1 MINIVKNLKITTCLF
16 IFTLSCSA
24 LIAQTPVTTKPPVTS
39 QPPVTTQPPATSQR
53 PLITESTLPSEDIYV
68 DDIVPR
74 RMIADNT
81 VLPYES
87 IREADIPYM
96 KRIWRV
102 IDTREKMNL
111 VWRAEENSFFTII
124 KDLIGN
130 GEITAFNDEFFKEPM
145 TSEDVEKKLFKVETV
160 EGFDFE
166 TNTQTINVIKNTL
179 DWKNIKK
186 FRVKEIWYFDKNYSV
201 FKNRILGISPV
212 MDEYIESINQTIEQ
226 PLFWIYF
233 PEARTHLAKSRVFND
248 NNDVAPMS
256 WADLI
261 DNRFFSSYI
270 YKKSNVLDYRLVDK
284 YDENSPTRN
293 FDILLESEKIK
304 QELFNFE
311 HDLWEY

>member
-1 MINIVKNLKITTCLF
+1 MVNFNKIQVISHFLLSLCFLNIE
-16 IFTLSCSA
+16 LSG
-24 LIAQTPVTTKPPVTS
+24 QNTP
-39 QPPVTTQPPATSQR
+39 PPATPAAK
-53 PLITESTLPSEDIYV
+53 PLVTESTLPAEDSYV

-74 RMIADNT
+74 RMISDNS

-111 VWRAEENSFFTII
+111 VWRAEGAPFFNII
-124 KDLIGN
+124 KELVAN
-130 GEITAFNDEFFKEPM
+130 GEIAAFADEFFKESL
-145 TSEDVEKKLFKVETV
+145 TSAQVEEKLFKIDTV
-160 EGFDFE
+160 SGFDFDKQE
-166 TNTQTINVIKNTL
+166 ETINIVKNVK
-179 DWKNIKK
+179 DWKNVKK
-186 FRVKEIWYFDKNYSV
+186 FRIKEIWYFDKNYSM
-201 FKNRILGISPV
+201 FKNKIIGISPV
-212 MDEYIESINQTIEQ
+212 FDEYIASIDQTVEV

-233 PEARTHLAKSRVFND
+233 NEARTHLARYKVFND
-248 NNDVAPMS
+248 NNDMAPMS

-284 YDENSPTRN
+284 YDPKSPTKN
-293 FDILLESEKIK
+293 FDVLLESEKIK

>member
-1 MINIVKNLKITTCLF
+1 MFNFRKVKEFTVVLVGLFLINTG
-16 IFTLSCSA
+16 LS
-24 LIAQTPVTTKPPVTS
+24 AQNTP
-39 QPPVTTQPPATSQR
+39 PPATPPAK
-53 PLITESTLPSEDIYV
+53 PLVTESTLPAEDIYV

-74 RMIADNT
+74 RMITDNT

-102 IDTREKMNL
+102 VDTREKMNL
-111 VWRAEENSFFTII
+111 VWRAEGAPFFNLI
-124 KDLIGN
+124 KELVTN
-130 GEITAFNDEFFKEPM
+130 GEITAFEDEFFKEPL
-145 TSEDVEKKLFKVETV
+145 TSAQVDEKLFKIDTV
-160 EGFDFE
+160 SGFDFD
-166 TNTQTINVIKNTL
+166 TNTETVNIVKNVK
-179 DWKNIKK
+179 DWKNVKK

-212 MDEYIESINQTIEQ
+212 LDEYIASIDQTVEV

-233 PEARTHLAKSRVFND
+233 PEARTHLAKSKVFND
-248 NNDVAPMS
+248 NNDMAPMS

-284 YDENSPTRN
+284 YDPKSPTKN

>member
-1 MINIVKNLKITTCLF
+1 MFNFRKVKEFTVILVGLFLINTG
-16 IFTLSCSA
+16 LS
-24 LIAQTPVTTKPPVTS
+24 AQTTP
-39 QPPVTTQPPATSQR
+39 PPATPPAK
-53 PLITESTLPSEDIYV
+53 PLVTESTLPAEDIYV

-74 RMIADNT
+74 RMITDNT

-102 IDTREKMNL
+102 VDTREKMNL
-111 VWRAEENSFFTII
+111 VWRAEGAPFFNLI
-124 KDLIGN
+124 KELVTN
-130 GEITAFNDEFFKEPM
+130 GEITAFEDEFFKEPL
-145 TSEDVEKKLFKVETV
+145 TSAQVDEKLFKIDTV
-160 EGFDFE
+160 SGFDFD
-166 TNTQTINVIKNTL
+166 TNTETVNIVKNVK
-179 DWKNIKK
+179 DWKNVKK

-212 MDEYIESINQTIEQ
+212 LDEYIASIDQTVEV

-233 PEARTHLAKSRVFND
+233 PEARTHLAKSKVFND
-248 NNDVAPMS
+248 NNDMAPMS

-284 YDENSPTRN
+284 YDPKSPTKN

>member
-1 MINIVKNLKITTCLF
+1 MIKLLNTKKVGLVIMAVGTVVMNLYSQTTPT
-16 IFTLSCSA
+16 I
-24 LIAQTPVTTKPPVTS
+24 TKPLV
-39 QPPVTTQPPATSQR
+39 
-53 PLITESTLPSEDIYV
+53 TESTLPAEDIYV
-68 DDIVPR
+68 DDIVSR
-74 RMIADNT
+74 RMIEDNA

-87 IREADIPYM
+87 IREADIPYS

-111 VWRAEENSFFTII
+111 VWRSEGAPFFNII
-124 KDLIGN
+124 KDLITN
-130 GEITAFNDEFFKEPM
+130 GEITVFEDEFFKQPL
-145 TSEDVEKKLFKVETV
+145 TSAQVDEKLFKIDTV
-160 EGFDFE
+160 SGFDFD
-166 TNTQTINVIKNTL
+166 TNTETVNIVKNTK
-179 DWKNIKK
+179 DWKNVKK
-186 FRVKEIWYFDKNYSV
+186 FRIKEIWYFDKNYSV
-201 FKNRILGISPV
+201 FKNRILGISPIL
-212 MDEYIESINQTIEQ
+212 DEYIASVDQTVEV

-233 PEARTHLAKSRVFND
+233 PEARTHLAKHRVFND
-248 NNDVAPMS
+248 NNDMAPMS

-284 YDENSPTRN
+284 YDPKSPTKN